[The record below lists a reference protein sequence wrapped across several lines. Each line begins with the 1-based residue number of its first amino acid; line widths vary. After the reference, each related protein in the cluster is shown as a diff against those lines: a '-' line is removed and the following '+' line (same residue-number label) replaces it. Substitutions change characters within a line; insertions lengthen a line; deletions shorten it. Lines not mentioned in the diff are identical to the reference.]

1 MAHQE
6 KAAAAA
12 AAAPAEVPGLT
23 PELEHYIAAQVRQQ
37 LAEELQ
43 KRGLAPAPRPKRVA
57 IVATKGTLD
66 MAYPPL
72 ILATTAAA
80 MDMEAAIYFSF
91 YGLEIIN
98 RKKYGDLKV
107 PPLANPAMPVPM
119 PNIIGALPGMTRMAS
134 WMMKD
139 WMKKGG
145 VPTIPDLVD
154 MAKENGVRLI
164 ACQMTLDVL
173 GIKKEDLIDGVEFAG
188 AGAFLDYAADADI
201 TLFI

>member
-1 MAHQE
+1 MVS
-6 KAAAAA
+6 KKDAAAVSSGGA
-12 AAAPAEVPGLT
+12 GLNLT
-23 PELEHYIAAQVRQQ
+23 PELEDYIAQQVSKQV
-37 LAEELQ
+37 AEEL
-43 KRGLAPAPRPKRVA
+43 KSRGLDPARAKRVA

-91 YGLEIIN
+91 YGLDIVN
-98 RKKYGDLKV
+98 RKKYGNLKV

-119 PNIIGALPGMTRMAS
+119 PNILGVLPGMTRMAS

-145 VPTIPDLVD
+145 APTIPDLVE
-154 MAKENGVRLI
+154 MAQENGVRLI
-164 ACQMTLDVL
+164 ACQMTMDVL
-173 GIKKEDLIDGVEFAG
+173 GIKKEDLIGGLEFAG

-201 TLFI
+201 TLLV

>member
-1 MAHQE
+1 MTQPD
-6 KAAAAA
+6 
-12 AAAPAEVPGLT
+12 APSPGGFTLT
-23 PELEHYIAAQVRQQ
+23 PELQAYIQAEVQKQVADAFK
-37 LAEELQ
+37 L
-43 KRGLAPAPRPKRVA
+43 KGLDITRPKRVA
-57 IVATKGTLD
+57 IIASKGTLD

-80 MDMEAAIYFSF
+80 MDMEAAIFFTF
-91 YGLEIIN
+91 YGLDIV
-98 RKKYGDLKV
+98 KKAKYHNLKV

-119 PNIIGALPGMTRMAS
+119 PNILGVLPGMTAMAT

-145 VPTIPDLVD
+145 VPSIPDLLS

-173 GIKKEDLIDGVEFAG
+173 GIKKDDIIDGLEFAG
-188 AGAFLDYAADADI
+188 AGHFLDYAADADI

>member
-1 MAHQE
+1 VGG
-6 KAAAAA
+6 
-12 AAAPAEVPGLT
+12 PVLT
-23 PELEHYIAAQVRQQ
+23 PDLEALVAEQVRLQVA
-37 LAEELQ
+37 AEL
-43 KRGLAPAPRPKRVA
+43 KRLGLDPARAKRA
-57 IVATKGTLD
+57 AFIASKGTLD

-80 MDMEAAIYFSF
+80 MDMEAAIFFTF
-91 YGLEIIN
+91 YGLEIV
-98 RKKYGDLKV
+98 KKNKSGDLKV

-119 PNIIGALPGMTRMAS
+119 PNIIGVLPGMTRMAS

-145 VPTIPDLVD
+145 VPTIPDLLD

-164 ACQMTLDVL
+164 ACQMSLDVL
-173 GIKKEDLIDGVEFAG
+173 GIKKESLIDGLEFAG

-201 TLFI
+201 TLFV

>member
-1 MAHQE
+1 MASKE
-6 KAAAAA
+6 NA
-12 AAAPAEVPGLT
+12 AAAPAGFPTPGLT
-23 PELEHYIAAQVRQQ
+23 PELEKYIAEQVRLQVT
-37 LAEELQ
+37 EEL
-43 KRGLAPAPRPKRVA
+43 KRQGLDPARPKRVA

-91 YGLEIIN
+91 YGLDIIN
-98 RKKYGDLKV
+98 KNKYGDLKV

-119 PNIIGALPGMTRMAS
+119 SNIVGVLPGMTRMAS

-145 VPTIPDLVD
+145 VPTIPDLVE
-154 MAKENGVRLI
+154 MAQENGVRLI

-173 GIKKEDLIDGVEFAG
+173 GIKKEDLIDGLEFGG

-201 TLFI
+201 TLFV

>member
-1 MAHQE
+1 MSSE
-6 KAAAAA
+6 KQAAAAV
-12 AAAPAEVPGLT
+12 APASPAIT
-23 PELEHYIAAQVRQQ
+23 PELENYIGEQIRLKVT
-37 LAEELQ
+37 EEL
-43 KRGLAPAPRPKRVA
+43 KRQGIDVDRPKRVA

-80 MDMEAAIYFSF
+80 MDMEAAIFFSF
-91 YGLEIIN
+91 YGLDIVN
-98 RKKYGDLKV
+98 KKKFRDLKI

-119 PNIIGALPGMTRMAS
+119 PNIIGVLPGMTRMAS

-154 MAKENGVRLI
+154 MARENGVRLI
-164 ACQMTLDVL
+164 ACQMTLDVM
-173 GIKKEDLIDGVEFAG
+173 GIKKADLIDGLEFSG

>member
-1 MAHQE
+1 MAKSE
-6 KAAAAA
+6 NAAVAAV
-12 AAAPAEVPGLT
+12 AEAGGLRLT
-23 PELEHYIAAQVRQQ
+23 PELENFITEQVKLQVAAEMKRQ
-37 LAEELQ
+37 
-43 KRGLAPAPRPKRVA
+43 GLEAAARPKRLA

-80 MDMEAAIYFSF
+80 MDMEAAIFFSF
-91 YGLEIIN
+91 YGLDIVN
-98 RKKYGDLKV
+98 KKKYADLKI
-107 PPLANPAMPVPM
+107 PHLANPAMPVPM
-119 PNIIGALPGMTRMAS
+119 PNIVGVLPGMTRAAS

-154 MAKENGVRLI
+154 IAKESGVKLI

-173 GIKKEDLIDGVEFAG
+173 GIKKEDLIDGLEYAG
-188 AGAFLDYAADADI
+188 AGTFLDYAADADI
-201 TLFI
+201 TLFV

>member
-1 MAHQE
+1 MSQNDMTAGG
-6 KAAAAA
+6 A
-12 AAAPAEVPGLT
+12 PGLT
-23 PELEHYIAAQVRQQ
+23 PELEKFITEQVRLQIAAELKRQ
-37 LAEELQ
+37 
-43 KRGLAPAPRPKRVA
+43 GLDTSRPKRLA

-80 MDMEAAIYFSF
+80 MDMEAAIFFSF
-91 YGLEIIN
+91 YGLDIIN
-98 RKKYGDLKV
+98 KKKNRDLKV
-107 PPLANPAMPVPM
+107 PPLGNPAMPVPM

-154 MAKENGVRLI
+154 LAKENSVRLI
-164 ACQMTLDVL
+164 ACQMTLDVM
-173 GIKKEDLIDGVEFAG
+173 GIKKEDLIDGLEFAG
-188 AGAFLDYAADADI
+188 AGTFLDYAADADI
-201 TLFI
+201 TLFV

>member
-1 MAHQE
+1 MAKRE
-6 KAAAAA
+6 ES
-12 AAAPAEVPGLT
+12 AAPATAGGPELT
-23 PELEHYIAAQVRQQ
+23 PELEKFIAEQVKLQVAAELKRQ
-37 LAEELQ
+37 
-43 KRGLAPAPRPKRVA
+43 GLDPARAKRVA

-80 MDMEAAIYFSF
+80 MDMEAAIFFSF
-91 YGLEIIN
+91 YGLDIVN
-98 RKKYGDLKV
+98 KKKYGDLKI

-119 PNIIGALPGMTRMAS
+119 PNIVGVLPGMTRAAS

-145 VPTIPDLVD
+145 VPAIPDLVE
-154 MAKENGVRLI
+154 MAQESGVRLI

-173 GIKKEDLIDGVEFAG
+173 GVKKEDLIDGLEFAG
-188 AGAFLDYAADADI
+188 AGAFLDYAADADV
-201 TLFI
+201 TLFV

>member
-1 MAHQE
+1 MSKQE
-6 KAAAAA
+6 QARAATAPAAA
-12 AAAPAEVPGLT
+12 ETSGLT
-23 PELEHYIAAQVRQQ
+23 PELEKYIAEQVR
-37 LAEELQ
+37 LKVSEELQ
-43 KRGLAPAPRPKRVA
+43 RQGLKVDRPKRVA

-72 ILATTAAA
+72 ILATTATA
-80 MDMEAAIYFSF
+80 MDMEAAIFFSF
-91 YGLEIIN
+91 YGLDIVN
-98 RKKYGDLKV
+98 KRKYQDLKI

-119 PNIIGALPGMTRMAS
+119 PNIVGVLPGMTKMAS

-145 VPTIPDLVD
+145 VPTIPDLID

-173 GIKKEDLIDGVEFAG
+173 GIKKTDLIDGLEFAG

-201 TLFI
+201 TLFV

>member
-1 MAHQE
+1 MSNQE
-6 KAAAAA
+6 HSAAAVAPLGAA
-12 AAAPAEVPGLT
+12 GPAIT
-23 PELEHYIAAQVRQQ
+23 PELENYIADQVR
-37 LAEELQ
+37 LRVDAEL
-43 KRGLAPAPRPKRVA
+43 KRRGLAADRPKRVA

-72 ILATTAAA
+72 ILATTATA
-80 MDMEAAIYFSF
+80 MDMEAAIFFSF
-91 YGLEIIN
+91 YGLDIVN
-98 RKKYGDLKV
+98 KKKFRDLKI

-119 PNIIGALPGMTRMAS
+119 PNIVGVLPGMTRMAS

-145 VPTIPDLVD
+145 VPTIPDLID

-173 GIKKEDLIDGVEFAG
+173 GVKKADLIDGLEFAG

-201 TLFI
+201 TLFV

>member
-1 MAHQE
+1 MPKSDRAE
-6 KAAAAA
+6 APE
-12 AAAPAEVPGLT
+12 AAPAGGLSLT
-23 PELEHYIAAQVRQQ
+23 PELENFITEQVRLQVA
-37 LAEELQ
+37 AEL
-43 KRGLAPAPRPKRVA
+43 KRQGLDTARAKRLA

-80 MDMEAAIYFSF
+80 MDMEAAIFFSF
-91 YGLEIIN
+91 YGLDIIN
-98 RKKYGDLKV
+98 KKKYGDLKV

-119 PNIIGALPGMTRMAS
+119 PNIVGVLPGMTRAAS

-145 VPTIPDLVD
+145 VPTIPDLVE
-154 MAKENGVRLI
+154 MAKESGVKLI

-173 GIKKEDLIDGVEFAG
+173 GIKKADLIDGLEFAG
-188 AGAFLDYAADADI
+188 AGTFLDFAADANI
-201 TLFI
+201 TLFV

>member
-1 MAHQE
+1 MVSKE
-6 KAAAAA
+6 NA
-12 AAAPAEVPGLT
+12 AAAPAGLSAPGLT
-23 PELEHYIAAQVRQQ
+23 PELEKYIAQQVRLQV
-37 LAEELQ
+37 AEEL
-43 KRGLAPAPRPKRVA
+43 KRQGPEPARAKRVA

-72 ILATTAAA
+72 ILATSAAA

-91 YGLEIIN
+91 YGLDIIN
-98 RKKYGDLKV
+98 KNKYGDLKV

-119 PNIIGALPGMTRMAS
+119 PNILGVLPGMTRMAS

-145 VPTIPDLVD
+145 VPTIPDLVE
-154 MAKENGVRLI
+154 MAQENGVRLI

-173 GIKKEDLIDGVEFAG
+173 GIKKEDLIDGLEFGG